1 MTVTITH
8 PEKVHFPD
16 DGITKGEVAAYY
28 AAVAPLMLPHLR
40 RRPVTLERFPSG
52 IGAEGFLQKNVVKG
66 FPAWLERVEA
76 PKKGGIV
83 HYPLAN
89 DADALQWMAN
99 QNTITLHVWPSR
111 APDIWDPDWC
121 VFDLDPADDDPD
133 RLRAAALG
141 LRDLLDELGLTSVV
155 KTSGSKGFHIVVP
168 LKKGTG
174 FEASGHLAGGVAAR
188 LIARQPDALT
198 QEFAKADRG
207 GRIYLDTGRNRPGA
221 TVAAA
226 YTLRPR
232 AGAPVSAPCTWE
244 EVESGA
250 VGPRTFTL
258 RTMPARLDAV
268 GDLWA
273 DVAKGARSL
282 KKALAALD

>member
-8 PEKVHFPD
+8 PDKVLFPE
-16 DGITKGEVAAYY
+16 DGITKAEVAAYY
-28 AAVAPLMLPHLR
+28 DLVAPVMLPHLR

-52 IGAEGFLQKNVVKG
+52 IGADGFLQKNVVKG

-76 PKKGGIV
+76 PKKGGTV

-89 DADALQWMAN
+89 DARALQWMAN
-99 QNTITLHVWPSR
+99 QNTVTLHVWPSR
-111 APDIWDPDWC
+111 APDIWYPDWC
-121 VFDLDPADDDPD
+121 VFDLDPADEDAD
-133 RLRAAALG
+133 RLRGAALG
-141 LRDLLDELGLTSVV
+141 LRELLDELGLASAV
-155 KTSGSKGFHIVVP
+155 KASGSKGYHIVVP
-168 LKKGTG
+168 LKPHTDY
-174 FEASGHLAGGVAAR
+174 EASAHFAGRVAAR

-207 GRIYLDTGRNRPGA
+207 GRIYLDIGRNRPGA

-232 AGAPVSAPCTWE
+232 PGAPVSAPCTWE
-244 EVESGA
+244 EVASGA

-258 RTMPARLDAV
+258 RTMAARLDAV
-268 GDLWA
+268 GDLWQELPA
-273 DVAKGARSL
+273 QARSL
-282 KKALAALD
+282 RKALAALD